1 MYPDPPEALTLLE
14 DRLRCFLESLG
25 VSELEESAE
34 EIEVELEASGFRV
47 LLSGASSVDAFFSR
61 LFFEL

>member
-34 EIEVELEASGFRV
+34 EIEVEFSGFRV

>member
-34 EIEVELEASGFRV
+34 EIEVEFPSGFRV
-47 LLSGASSVDAFFSR
+47 SGASSVDAFFSR